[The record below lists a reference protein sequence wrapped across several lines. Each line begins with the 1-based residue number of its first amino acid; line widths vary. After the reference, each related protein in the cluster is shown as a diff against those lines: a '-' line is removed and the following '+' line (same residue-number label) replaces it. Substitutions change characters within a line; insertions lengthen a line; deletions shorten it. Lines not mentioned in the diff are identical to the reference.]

1 MRAWSL
7 VLLWACSGPE
17 ETGPVVDQ
25 CDDVGEERLLVIQR
39 LTFVR
44 QEAGISD
51 GFDLDGVTSPL
62 GGPTGCGIADLSAPD
77 GAVGV
82 DNAFSYLLPALE
94 LTEAAAVEGLIQ
106 STIDSGELLIAL
118 ELSELDDPQQDE
130 CVDMWVGR
138 AAGVPLRGTDGRLL
152 SGQTFDP
159 DADAPSIELPDVILQ
174 DGTFEMPVEMLIP
187 VTIFDVS
194 LDFALRDGR
203 LRGQLLPDGTVVGL
217 FAGGVEVGYLLQ
229 IALEENVDAG
239 LHDVLSALLGTWSDL
254 APGEDGQC
262 TQISMTFAFEAV
274 PAFWFD

>member
-1 MRAWSL
+1 MRTWL
-7 VLLWACSGPE
+7 LGLLWACADPE
-17 ETGPVVDQ
+17 ETVPVVDQ
-25 CDDVGEERLLVIQR
+25 CDDVGENHLLVLQR

-44 QEAGISD
+44 QQEGISE

-62 GGPTGCGIADLSAPD
+62 SGPTGCGIADLTAPE
-77 GAVGV
+77 GQAGV
-82 DNAFSYLLPALE
+82 DNAFSYLIPALE

-138 AAGVPLRGTDGRLL
+138 AVGVPLRGTDGRLL

-159 DADAPSIELPDVILQ
+159 DPDAPSFTVPDVILQ
-174 DGTFEMPVEMLIP
+174 DGTFEVPVEMRIP

-194 LDFALRDGR
+194 LDFALLDGR
-203 LRGQLLPDGTVVGL
+203 LRGQLLPDGSAVGL
-217 FAGGVEVGYLLQ
+217 FAGGVEVDSILQ
-229 IALEENVDAG
+229 VALEENVDPG
-239 LHDVLSALLGTWSDL
+239 LHDILAALLGTWSDL
-254 APGEDGQC
+254 APDENGEC

-274 PAFWFD
+274 PAFWYP